1 VSDGAE
7 ETTRIDPPADVGRR
21 YADASGDHNPIHV
34 DAAAARAVGLPG
46 PILHGMW
53 TLAQAAN
60 LVAEDPFALEAIAV
74 EFRGIGL
81 PGEPVEV
88 TVRRDA
94 DGRGATFAAAQ
105 GPRELLRNG
114 RAALRP

>member
-1 VSDGAE
+1 MSERDG
-7 ETTRIDPPADVGRR
+7 TVVRLDPPADVGAR

-34 DAAAARAVGLPG
+34 DATAARAVGLPG

-60 LVAEDPFALEAIAV
+60 AVTADPFALEAIAV

-88 TVRRDA
+88 TVHREEA
-94 DGRGATFAAAQ
+94 GRSATFAAAQ

>member
-1 VSDGAE
+1 MSRPEPQA
-7 ETTRIDPPADVGRR
+7 TRVDPPAEVGRR

-60 LVAEDPFALEAIAV
+60 LVADDPFALEAIAV
-74 EFRGIGL
+74 EFRGIGF

-88 TVRRDA
+88 TVQRDE